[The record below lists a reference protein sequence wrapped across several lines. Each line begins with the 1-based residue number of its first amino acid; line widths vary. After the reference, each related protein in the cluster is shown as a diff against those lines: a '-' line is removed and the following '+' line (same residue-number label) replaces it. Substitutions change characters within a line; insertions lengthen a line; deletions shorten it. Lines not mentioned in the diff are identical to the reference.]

1 MWIKSRNGGK
11 LKKLDFLSTP
21 TIELSIKSRIFG
33 VYPKIEMEEK
43 CREETILRA
52 EKR

>member
-1 MWIKSRNGGK
+1 MEN
-11 LKKLDFLSTP
+11 LKNLELFDGSL
-21 TIELSIKSRIFG
+21 IELNLKYLIFG